1 MVVPRDDI
9 LKKDSEALVWLEAVH
24 ELESAKLRI
33 KELFDRSHGE
43 YLIFDQRA
51 LQIVDRCTAPPDTQ
65 AESRRLLRSE
75 KR

>member
-33 KELFDRSHGE
+33 
-43 YLIFDQRA
+43 
-51 LQIVDRCTAPPDTQ
+51 
-65 AESRRLLRSE
+65 
-75 KR
+75 